1 MIWHQSLSGLTC
13 KWPESGSPCLQ
24 SCSPPPC
31 GLKSDL
37 KKPGIKH
44 TTLANP
50 VFCVS
55 GCCPCIAADTTWIS
69 RVHCSFGSHT
79 RWGGKVDMSG
89 KNMTIKSHSTTFRS
103 VRPVLSF
110 SFVFCKRV
118 WDQTQ
123 TRLNSCPSSE
133 WLTASSLPIE
143 TRAEVFPKSRSKIV
157 NLECV

>member
-1 MIWHQSLSGLTC
+1 MTSKSKWTYLQMTWVWKSMFTILLFPPMWIKIRSQKTRYQTHHTGKSSVLCFRMSLHRGWYHLDLTR
-13 KWPESGSPCLQ
+13 G
-24 SCSPPPC
+24 
-31 GLKSDL
+31 
-37 KKPGIKH
+37 
-44 TTLANP
+44 
-50 VFCVS
+50 F
-55 GCCPCIAADTTWIS
+55 
-69 RVHCSFGSHT
+69 FGSHT

-118 WDQTQ
+118 WDQSQ

-143 TRAEVFPKSRSKIV
+143 TRAEVFPRSRSKIV